1 MYAAQ
6 LAMSTITNSMN
17 SCIAMYVHTYAA
29 GAGFRLRSGLSFQ
42 AFRKGN
48 MYLYEC
54 TAAVSKAIDTYSTL
68 TLFAN
73 MPPSRSN
80 PTGEVVVDHVELGSG
95 GFTGLAVEDDDPRT
109 GLPILYASTITGGL
123 YAFRLEAARA
133 TGGAGRAEAWRLRC
147 LGFVR
152 GTAIS

>member
-1 MYAAQ
+1 
-6 LAMSTITNSMN
+6 
-17 SCIAMYVHTYAA
+17 
-29 GAGFRLRSGLSFQ
+29 
-42 AFRKGN
+42 
-48 MYLYEC
+48 
-54 TAAVSKAIDTYSTL
+54 
-68 TLFAN
+68 

-80 PTGEVVVDHVELGSG
+80 ATGEVVVDHVELGSG

-152 GTAIS
+152 GTAIL